1 MNKIYRTIWNHATQ
15 SLVVVSELAKSNRK
29 SSVNGGA
36 EVNSASVASKT
47 FTFSALMSAILLSI
61 TGTPVS
67 AAPGIYINDGNDGGC
82 TATYDQGRNTG
93 FFSIEGSNGTI
104 AAAITANKNI
114 TPNITNDA
122 ANTSTQSVNP
132 SSFGLASS
140 YNPCLP
146 TGAATQAHDTQTNRT
161 LFYNTWQAGNAG
173 NTTTHNG
180 ANSLTLGGRLDVNS
194 GIIGVGDRGVNGGAA
209 TNSIRMGS
217 GSALDDRN
225 KVQNAITIGASTKND
240 AGASGSHTI
249 AIGSNATAKNLNG
262 LAIGRDVI
270 SSGDGAIVIGSPT
283 SATRSAQAIGG
294 NALAIGSGAQANGGI
309 TIAIGENATADRAWD
324 ISIGRQAGSGQTT
337 TQTEGRNIAIGDG
350 ALRQAVNPSNNIAMG
365 TGAAELADGTANV
378 TIGTYANSNTI
389 NIINNTA
396 TPVTASNVVAIGD
409 RALASAG
416 SAVAIGNRTKATG
429 NISIALGGSAVAS
442 ANYAI
447 AQGYAAQATGIS
459 SIAIGGAQNVPNQTR
474 ATSTYATA
482 IGFAANAGA
491 EGAIAIGRHANH
503 DPTKQAADR
512 AKTTG
517 KNSIALGT
525 DTHAEFENALAIGTG
540 AQAKAKNAISIGVG
554 NVVSGEKSGA
564 LGDPSYISGTGTY
577 TIGNDNGTATAPIA
591 ANNAGAF
598 GNSNLMNSTAAGS
611 RIVGN
616 SNNIQSAN
624 VMVMGNNVTVGAN
637 LAGAVVLGNAST
649 VSAATKVN
657 SAQVNGVTYSGFAG
671 NSPNAGDI
679 VSVGSTTA
687 PRQIQNVAA
696 GQITATSTDAINGS
710 QLHATQTAIG
720 NLASSTA
727 AHFGGNAAVLAD
739 GKISAPTYTING
751 NTYNNVGAALA
762 AATTHYYSV
771 NSTKTASGDNY
782 NNEGATGQ
790 NALAA
795 GVTTK
800 ATATDAVAIGSTA
813 TASGNQSLA
822 VGNNIEAS
830 HLGATA
836 VGNNSRALADGAQ
849 AFGQSSQ
856 ATAKDSAAMGRY
868 ARTTAERATAV
879 GVGNM
884 ASGVS
889 SFAGGDKSTAAGAQ
903 SIAIGLSAN
912 AAADDTVA
920 VGKSATS
927 QNKESIAIGSNANT
941 GTAVNS
947 NQTGL
952 NVAIGTNA
960 TNKDTSWE
968 STAVGADTLTQGVRT
983 TAVGYGAQ
991 ALQYYATALGYKSKA
1006 TEWHSLA
1013 IGSEANV
1020 AAVATTDVA
1029 NAQAITTNLTNVSDA
1044 SKSAT
1049 AIAIGRTATAAGYAA
1064 IAQGV
1069 NTKATTAYATAIGA
1083 NANAEKVGAT
1093 SFGAYASAQA
1103 DSSIA
1108 LGRYSHADREKLAGT
1123 TTYGADPLGAGEN
1136 KTGLAWQSNAGALS
1150 IGSSASRNQAGFD
1163 VPATTRQIINVAAGS
1178 QDTDAVNV
1186 AQLKAAGFKLAATNV
1201 GGGESTTVADDKIQ
1215 NGETVTVD
1223 AGKNIKV
1230 THTANKVSIATK
1242 DEVNFTKVTIGDTA
1256 GNNTV
1261 LTSTADGLD
1270 VGGDKIT
1277 NVASGGTTDSNA
1289 ANIGDVKKAA
1299 NAAKT
1304 EVTGSGLAKVTK
1316 TTGNANQDIYNV
1328 DVATAAAPTVTRG
1341 NVSIATGDEGKV
1353 MTAGDVA
1360 KAINGSE
1367 RTSSVVAGSSNKL
1380 TVQAGSEDTNG
1391 NTQYTVDLST
1401 ATVGD
1406 IQKGVDAKSAVDKGI
1421 NFGGTTGSNKYA
1433 LGDTINVKGDSN
1445 ISSTT
1450 TNDGVQLK
1458 LANVVTIGEATTPGQ
1473 TVKPVKIDGTTG
1485 TITGLTNTTWNGPNN
1500 ITSGRAATEDQLAI
1514 LANTIGGVNSYS
1526 GWKLTTSESAGKV
1539 SGTTTEDINQAETVT
1554 IDAGKNIAIT
1564 QATNKITIATAENAA
1579 FTSVTAGNSKLDN
1592 SGLTIT
1598 GGPSVTTTGINAG
1611 NKQITN
1617 VASGGTTGT
1626 NAANI
1631 DDVKKA
1637 AAAAKTE
1644 VKAGTNV
1651 TSVVKTQ
1658 GTDGHD
1664 IYTVNADGASVS
1676 AASGSAVAVTKGTKN
1691 TSTNVTDYAVDL
1703 TQATKDNINKGV
1715 AAKTAVDTQG
1725 LTFTGDSGT
1734 TGVKKLG
1741 SSVAVTGDS
1750 NITTAATTAGV
1761 QVKLNS
1767 NLNVTSVTTGPVS
1780 LSATGLNNGGQKI
1793 SNVAAGTANTDA
1805 VNVKQLN
1812 DAVSNINNS
1821 AANSGW
1827 NLQGNGAQKDLVKSS
1842 DAVNFVNGT
1851 GTTATVTTAADGKSS
1866 TIAYSVN
1873 TTTLTT
1879 GTDGKVTSGA
1889 PGNTFATATQVA
1901 DAINKAGFTLTVA
1914 ATGTGEIAGKTNELI
1929 NSGDT
1934 MTVEAGNN
1942 IKVTQANGKVTVA
1955 TKDNVTFNS
1964 VTAGGNTLNSN
1975 GLSISGGPSVT
1986 KSGIDAGNK
1995 TITNVAKGVND
2006 SDAVNVAQLKAVES
2020 KAKNSVQSVTS
2031 VDPNLTAT
2039 RDAAGN
2045 VTLDFSD
2052 TPTFNKTTV
2061 GSVVTDGTTN
2071 KISGLEKGDVNATSK
2086 DAINGSQLFAQG
2098 EGVKNI
2104 IGGTTTYDPATG
2116 TYTNNNIGGTGA
2128 SNINDAIQSVRN
2140 TAGAGWNLSA
2150 QGANKT
2156 NVAPNATVDLNNTDG
2171 NIVISKTTANNDV
2184 TFNLAKDLNVD
2195 TVKANSF
2202 TAGNTTINNDGLTIA
2217 NADPTKVVSLTSG
2230 GLNNGG
2236 NKVVNVA
2243 AGTADTDAANVGQ
2256 LKGATTALGGG
2267 AGINADGTFKAPTYT
2282 TTTTNGTTLTAN
2294 NVGDALTNL
2303 NNEVVKPLSFA
2314 ADVGTNVER
2323 KLGSTVSVNGD
2334 SKNITTSTT
2343 ADGVKVA
2350 LNNTINVSGVIADGV
2365 SIKGNGPTLTKDGM
2379 NMAGQPII
2387 NMANGL
2393 PTKID
2398 ANGNVVP
2405 MTTVE
2410 IKQAIIDGTLDAS
2423 VLNKAVNVGDL
2434 VEQGNNVLNVSKNI
2448 YGADGDGNPYV
2459 RADGTISSA
2468 GRAALRTY
2476 NVDDNGTL
2484 EHNGIFEAIKNMN
2497 EQGIK
2502 FFHTND
2508 GVVNSPSDGY
2518 SEEDSN
2524 ANAAYSTAIGYKA
2537 LASKNAVA
2545 GLAIGPASVADS
2557 AYSVALGAESVAQ
2570 EAHVADVAS
2579 GSAYTYGGLN
2589 DDNVAAKATKAT
2601 RVASIGAEGKERQLQ
2616 HVAAGVISPTST
2628 DAVNGSQ
2635 LYYTNKAVENN
2646 TRAINQLRGDVHRMD
2661 RKLRAGIAGATA
2673 TAGLP
2678 QAYTPGKSMV
2688 AAAAGTY
2695 SGESAL
2701 ALGVSRISDNG
2712 KVVIKL
2718 TGNANT
2724 RGDYGATIGAGY
2736 QW

>member
-82 TATYDQGRNTG
+82 TATYDQGLNTG
-93 FFSIEGSNGTI
+93 FFSIEGSNSTI
-104 AAAITANKNI
+104 AAAITANRNI
-114 TPNITNDA
+114 TPNITNSA
-122 ANTSTQSVNP
+122 ANNSTQAVNP

-161 LFYNTWQAGNAG
+161 LFYNTWQANNAG

-194 GIIGVGDRGVNGGAA
+194 GIIGVGDRGVNGGGA
-209 TNSIRMGS
+209 TNSIRMGTGTS
-217 GSALDDRN
+217 LDVANN
-225 KVQNAITIGASTKND
+225 KINAITIGVNS
-240 AGASGSHTI
+240 GASEGRAI
-249 AIGSNATAKNLNG
+249 AIGSDTKASGVSSIAFGTEANASFSSITDPATLATA
-262 LAIGRDVI
+262 
-270 SSGDGAIVIGSPT
+270 SGAIAVGQK
-283 SATRSAQAIGG
+283 ATASHNQAIAFGY
-294 NALAIGSGAQANGGI
+294 
-309 TIAIGENATADRAWD
+309 
-324 ISIGRQAGSGQTT
+324 TT
-337 TQTEGRNIAIGDG
+337 K
-350 ALRQAVNPSNNIAMG
+350 
-365 TGAAELADGTANV
+365 
-378 TIGTYANSNTI
+378 
-389 NIINNTA
+389 
-396 TPVTASNVVAIGD
+396 ASGD
-409 RALASAG
+409 RALAFGSSTESIGSSSISIGSSAKAG
-416 SAVAIGNRTKATG
+416 YALNLGTGVISAPTDPTKVLPGGIAIGNTSLSTG
-429 NISIALGGSAVAS
+429 ADSSALGSYARAS
-442 ANYAI
+442 N
-447 AQGYAAQATGIS
+447 
-459 SIAIGGAQNVPNQTR
+459 GG
-474 ATSTYATA
+474 TA
-482 IGFAANAGA
+482 IGTRANADSSSGS
-491 EGAIAIGRHANH
+491 
-503 DPTKQAADR
+503 AA
-512 AKTTG
+512 
-517 KNSIALGT
+517 
-525 DTHAEFENALAIGTG
+525 
-540 AQAKAKNAISIGVG
+540 
-554 NVVSGEKSGA
+554 
-564 LGDPSYISGTGTY
+564 
-577 TIGNDNGTATAPIA
+577 
-591 ANNAGAF
+591 
-598 GNSNLMNSTAAGS
+598 
-611 RIVGN
+611 
-616 SNNIQSAN
+616 
-624 VMVMGNNVTVGAN
+624 VGAN
-637 LAGAVVLGNAST
+637 SYARGQRSNALGAYSYAGAVTSMALGYETIATDNA
-649 VSAATKVN
+649 
-657 SAQVNGVTYSGFAG
+657 
-671 NSPNAGDI
+671 
-679 VSVGSTTA
+679 
-687 PRQIQNVAA
+687 
-696 GQITATSTDAINGS
+696 
-710 QLHATQTAIG
+710 
-720 NLASSTA
+720 ASSTA
-727 AHFGGNAAVLAD
+727 LGTGSVVDGSLSGAWNATVHANPNQYDNTKRSYIGGDNNYAIGNQTIIGNKTSNSFILGNNVKLGATGASLQTTSGLGDKNNMSPRREKV
-739 GKISAPTYTING
+739 TYTNVQDLDNMTALG
-751 NTYNNVGAALA
+751 TNTAVSVTDGTAVGSSSNANVDKGVVGTDVLGKVTDKTGSAWTSTLAALA
-762 AATTHYYSV
+762 VGDAGANKTRQIIGLAAGTNDTDAVNVAQLKAATTHYYSV
-771 NSTKTASGDNY
+771 NSTKTAPGDNY

-790 NALAA
+790 NALAV
-795 GVTTK
+795 GITTS

-813 TASGNQSLA
+813 KASGNQSLA
-822 VGNNIEAS
+822 VGNNIEAT

-836 VGNNSRALADGAQ
+836 VGNNSRASADGAQ

-856 ATAKDSAAMGRY
+856 AVAKDSAAMGRY
-868 ARTTAERATAV
+868 ARATAERATAV
-879 GVGNM
+879 GIGNL

-889 SFAGGDKSTAAGAQ
+889 SFAGGDRSTAAGAQ

-912 AAADDTVA
+912 AATDDTIAVGNNAKANVNAGAIA
-920 VGKSATS
+920 VGKNTTATGTSAVVVGTDS
-927 QNKESIAIGSNANT
+927 NGTAQSVVAIGNASNATADNT
-941 GTAVNS
+941 VAIGIQANATGSGNVVIGANAGKKHSTTAQGNNTVLIGVEAGSQAANNEGQVSVGWQAGQGTLKAFNTAIGYQAGQFINGENNVAFGKGAGSGTSTDARLAIN
-947 NQTGL
+947 NT
-952 NVAIGTNA
+952 VAIGT
-960 TNKDTSWE
+960 
-968 STAVGADTLTQGVRT
+968 GAK
-983 TAVGYGAQ
+983 
-991 ALQYYATALGYKSKA
+991 ATADNGVALGSN
-1006 TEWHSLA
+1006 SV
-1013 IGSEANV
+1013 ANV
-1020 AAVATTDVA
+1020 AAGQT
-1029 NAQAITTNLTNVSDA
+1029 
-1044 SKSAT
+1044 
-1049 AIAIGRTATAAGYAA
+1049 
-1064 IAQGV
+1064 
-1069 NTKATTAYATAIGA
+1069 
-1083 NANAEKVGAT
+1083 
-1093 SFGAYASAQA
+1093 
-1103 DSSIA
+1103 
-1108 LGRYSHADREKLAGT
+1108 
-1123 TTYGADPLGAGEN
+1123 GADPLSAKDATAPAGVW
-1136 KTGLAWQSNAGALS
+1136 K
-1150 IGSSASRNQAGFD
+1150 
-1163 VPATTRQIINVAAGS
+1163 ATHAAVSVGNGTTLTRQITSVAAGTA
-1178 QDTDAVNV
+1178 DTDAVNV
-1186 AQLKAAGFKLAATNV
+1186 AQLKAAGFKLAASAST
-1201 GGGESTTVADDKIQ
+1201 GGESTTVADDKIQ

-1242 DEVNFTKVTIGDTA
+1242 DEVNFTKVTISDTA

-1261 LTSTADGLD
+1261 LTSTANGLD

-1304 EVTGSGLAKVTK
+1304 EVTGSGLAKVSK

-1341 NVSIATGDEGKV
+1341 NVSVATGDEGKV

-1380 TVQAGSEDTNG
+1380 TVQATPEDANG
-1391 NTQYTVDLST
+1391 NTQYTVDLS
-1401 ATVGD
+1401 ATTVAD

-1421 NFGGTTGSNKYA
+1421 NFGGTTGATTKYA
-1433 LGDTINVKGDSN
+1433 LGDTIRVKGDSN

-1458 LANVVTIGEATTPGQ
+1458 LADTVAIGTAKPVTIN
-1473 TVKPVKIDGTTG
+1473 GTAG
-1485 TITGLTNTTWNGPNN
+1485 TITGLTNTTWDPNATA
-1500 ITSGRAATEDQLAI
+1500 ITSGRAATEDQLKAAI
-1514 LANTIGGVNSYS
+1514 DAVNTSIGGVNSYS
-1526 GWKLTTSESAGKV
+1526 GWKLTTSKSAGTV
-1539 SGTTTEDINQAETVT
+1539 TGTTTEDINQAETVT

-1564 QATNKITIATAENAA
+1564 QAANKITVATAENAEFA
-1579 FTSVTAGNSKLDN
+1579 SVKAGESTLTTD
-1592 SGLTIT
+1592 GLVIT
-1598 GGPSVTTTGINAG
+1598 NGPSITKTNGINAG
-1611 NKQITN
+1611 NKPITN
-1617 VASGGTTGT
+1617 VASGGTTDT

-1631 DDVKKA
+1631 GDVKKA

-1651 TSVVKTQ
+1651 ANVTKTQ
-1658 GTDGHD
+1658 AADGHD

-1676 AASGSAVAVTKGTKN
+1676 AGSTSVTVTPGAKN
-1691 TSTNVTDYAVDL
+1691 ANNVTNYAVDL
-1703 TQATKDNINKGV
+1703 SATAKSDIAKGV
-1715 AAKTAVDTQG
+1715 AAKNAVDTQG
-1725 LTFTGDSGT
+1725 LTFNGDSGS

-1761 QVKLNS
+1761 QVKLNP

-1780 LSATGLNNGGQKI
+1780 LSAGGLNNGNQKI

-1827 NLQGNGAQKDLVKSS
+1827 NLQGNGTQKDLVKSN

-1889 PGNTFATATQVA
+1889 TGNTFATATQVA

-1914 ATGTGEIAGKTNELI
+1914 ATGTGEMAGKTNELI

-1934 MTVEAGNN
+1934 MTIEAGNN

-1964 VTAGGNTLNSN
+1964 VTAGGNTLNGN

-1995 TITNVAKGVND
+1995 TITNVANGVND
-2006 SDAVNVAQLKAVES
+2006 SDAVNVAQLKAVEG

-2140 TAGAGWNLSA
+2140 TAGAGWNLTA

-2195 TVKANSF
+2195 TVKANSL

-2236 NKVVNVA
+2236 NKVINVA
-2243 AGTADTDAANVGQ
+2243 AGSADTDAANVGQ

-2303 NNEVVKPLSFA
+2303 NNEVVKPITFA
-2314 ADVGTNVER
+2314 ADSGTNVER

-2379 NMAGQPII
+2379 NMAGQAIT

-2545 GLAIGPASVADS
+2545 GLAIGPASLADG
-2557 AYSVALGAESVAQ
+2557 AYSVALGAESVARD
-2570 EAHVADVAS
+2570 AHVAAGTTD
-2579 GSAYTYGGLN
+2579 SAYTYGGLN
-2589 DDNVAAKATKAT
+2589 DNNVAAKATKAT